1 MATAP
6 GTRPMDSTRT
16 PAGLT
21 RYRNVHLWLL
31 IPLVIVVLGFMR
43 SYYLKFPDVPWAHH
57 LHLVTATAWYLL
69 VVAQPWL
76 ATHGHLERH
85 RRWGLFGVFLA
96 GMVVASALVGLTGNI
111 ENAGRAE
118 MPPIV
123 SATFFYGVT
132 FADLVTIAGFSA
144 AVVIAVL
151 KRRQLDDHAK
161 WMISSVLWVLFPA
174 LVRLMVLPVG
184 LVLGF
189 EGLTFIQVIYITVP
203 LLLVVM
209 AYLLLRFR
217 FHPAM
222 LWAFVGNLSFLLV
235 EPVGNSATWR
245 AICDAV
251 FL

>member
-1 MATAP
+1 MATAADA
-6 GTRPMDSTRT
+6 RPAVT
-16 PAGLT
+16 PTGLT
-21 RYRNVHLWLL
+21 RYRNAHLWLL
-31 IPLVIVVLGFMR
+31 IPFAIVVLGFVR

-57 LHLVTATAWYLL
+57 LHLVTATGWYML
-69 VVAQPWL
+69 VIAQPWL
-76 ATHGHLERH
+76 ATHGQLERH

-111 ENAGRAE
+111 ENAGRTD

-123 SATFFYGVT
+123 SDTFFYGVT
-132 FADLVTIAGFSA
+132 FADLVTIIGFSV
-144 AVVIAVL
+144 AVVMAVL
-151 KRRQLDDHAK
+151 QRRQVHDHAA

-189 EGLTFIQVIYITVP
+189 EGLSFIKVIYITVP

-217 FHPAM
+217 FQPAM
-222 LWAFVGNLSFLLV
+222 VWAFVGNLSFLLV
-235 EPVGNSATWR
+235 EPVGDSATWR

-251 FL
+251 FT